1 MKQLKIAIANA
12 IDWFDGRASRERWI
26 LLFGSATAVYAFIS
40 LTLLNPLLQKR
51 EDLAHGL
58 TSVQKEL
65 VELQVRAEGT
75 AAAASDNRQAGFGER
90 VTILERELARLGGA
104 LEKERAGLVPPHEA
118 RRVLEELL
126 SQESGLELVRLE
138 ALAPT
143 PFYAEDDPSEADGAG
158 ATQVTPEEDR
168 QILYRHD
175 LRLVATGEYFSALR
189 YLAALEGG
197 SHGIVLDELEYEV
210 EEHPRARIVVQV
222 YTLSFDRSWIGV

>member
-1 MKQLKIAIANA
+1 MTQIKNA
-12 IDWFDGRASRERWI
+12 IDSAVHWFDGRASRERWI
-26 LLFGSATAVYAFIS
+26 LLLGSATAVYAFVS

-51 EDLAHGL
+51 EDLAHAM
-58 TSVQKEL
+58 TNVQKEL

-90 VTILERELARLGGA
+90 VTILERELTRLGGE

-126 SQESGLELVRLE
+126 SQESGLELVKLE

-143 PFYAEDDPSEADGAG
+143 PFYDEDAKSESDTGG
-158 ATQVTPEEDR
+158 ATQAEAVKEG

-175 LRLVATGEYFSALR
+175 LRLEATGEYFSALR

-197 SHGIVLDELEYEV
+197 KYGIVLDELEYEV